1 MTESEDNFPLHTL
14 ATAETAG
21 RDVAADV
28 VAALAAG
35 ADPHLAKDLGE
46 TAFNV
51 AAANAPVTG
60 RLLTLHWLE
69 QALSGTGSKGLN
81 DISGSH
87 GSTLAQYMA
96 KWLLDDELDGWL
108 EKGRAQGLAVDT
120 PNTAGWTPLT
130 AAAAMGRLATVAALL
145 PYYSRDAL
153 CVQTVQ
159 PYTAVYNGHTV
170 RYKSGLNALEIAQER
185 MFQDEGASE
194 ELGTA
199 LWECADMIAA
209 ALATKKEA

>member
-1 MTESEDNFPLHTL
+1 MTALEDNFPLHTL
-14 ATAETAG
+14 AAAEAAG
-21 RDVAADV
+21 RDVADDV
-28 VAALAAG
+28 RAALAAG
-35 ADPHLAKDLGE
+35 IDPHLTRDLGE

-51 AAANAPVTG
+51 AAANSPVTG
-60 RLLTLHWLE
+60 RLLTLHWLQ
-69 QALSGTGSKGLN
+69 QALDGQGSKGLN

-96 KWLLDDELDGWL
+96 KWLLDEEIGRWL
-108 EKGRAQGLAVDT
+108 EKGRAQGLIVDA

-145 PYYSRDAL
+145 PYYSREAL

-159 PYTAVYNGHTV
+159 PYTAVYRGHTV

-209 ALATKKEA
+209 ALAAKKEA